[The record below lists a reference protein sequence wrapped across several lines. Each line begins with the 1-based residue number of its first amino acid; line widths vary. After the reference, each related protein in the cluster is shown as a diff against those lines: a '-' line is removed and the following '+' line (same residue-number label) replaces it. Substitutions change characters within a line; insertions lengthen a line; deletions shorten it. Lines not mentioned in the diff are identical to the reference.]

1 MSKKYSLKSL
11 SANAKKARA
20 TKATK
25 KSKSNPSS
33 KAGMQKKQGKGTPYS
48 TPDFGGKKS
57 SGGGSSSGSNNK
69 SGTFK
74 DFEIPAGSTPAGPG
88 GFEEE
93 VKQAQNTNDL
103 INTVR
108 KFDELKKA
116 KDIFKNTDKM
126 FEQISANQNLTQFQK
141 NNIRAQIQYVRENHG
156 RLGYS
161 LNELMGAVGT
171 NAFNQ
176 IVKRTPLDKSTA
188 DSLDKT
194 DKAQGV
200 FDKYGRDAVIGPDGV
215 VRAISPTTMQALG
228 DASRLVGGLFGL
240 GPASQFLTGGKGF
253 DIKPPQY
260 GFGDVPTGG
269 SAYLAGTQYANPIN
283 LANFDMTKP
292 GMGIYQTPSSPGAA
306 KALQFAPQRDARSSR
321 TPETTTDEGGG
332 SGGGGGT
339 TTASTFAYQ
348 PYALPV
354 SYNYTGGPELRYLGG
369 GYTQDGK
376 PVGPFYAAEGGIANF
391 KDYGY

>member
-1 MSKKYSLKSL
+1 MNIKSL
-11 SANAKKARA
+11 RDKAKKARA

-25 KSKSNPSS
+25 KTNPSS
-33 KAGMQKKQGKGTPYS
+33 KARMQKKQGKGTPYS
-48 TPDFGGKKS
+48 RPDFGGKKS
-57 SGGGSSSGSNNK
+57 SGSGSSSGSNNK

-74 DFEIPAGSTPAGPG
+74 DFEIPAGSSPGGPG

-108 KFDELKKA
+108 KFDKLKKV
-116 KDIFKNTDKM
+116 KDIYKNSDKM
-126 FEQISANQNLTQFQK
+126 FDQISANQNLTQFQK
-141 NNIRAQIQYVRENHG
+141 NNIRAQIQYVKENHG

-161 LNELMGAVGT
+161 LNELLGAVGT

-176 IVKRTPLDKSTA
+176 IVKRTPVDKSTA
-188 DSLDKT
+188 DSLGIT
-194 DKAQGV
+194 DQVQGV

-215 VRAISPTTMQALG
+215 VRAISPTNMQALG
-228 DASRLVGGLFGL
+228 DAGRLFGGLLGL
-240 GPASQFLTGGKGF
+240 GPVSQFLTGGKGF

-292 GMGIYQTPSSPGAA
+292 GIGIYQTPSSPGAA
-306 KALQFAPQRDARSSR
+306 KALQFAPQRDARSGR
-321 TPETTTDEGGG
+321 APQTTTQQGDGNGEGDAN
-332 SGGGGGT
+332 T
-339 TTASTFAYQ
+339 TSSTFAYV
-348 PYALPV
+348 PFARPV
-354 SYNYTGGPELRYLGG
+354 SYNYMGGPEQMYLSGG
-369 GYTQDGK
+369 FTQDGV
-376 PVGPFYAAEGGIANF
+376 PIGPFRAADGGIANF
-391 KDYGY
+391 KGYGY